1 MRMFLDYL
9 ALNKCTVKYKN
20 PIPRVDEIFD
30 WLQGATHFTTIDL
43 RSGYCQI
50 KMRDEDIPKTCIR
63 TRHGSFEFLVM
74 PFGVTNAPS
83 VFQALMN
90 SVFRDLSDVSVMCY
104 LDTHEQQ
111 HREGTQA
118 TFPSSVGT
126 PPPRKAIL

>member
-1 MRMFLDYL
+1 MFLDYL

-63 TRHGSFEFLVM
+63 TRTE
-74 PFGVTNAPS
+74 
-83 VFQALMN
+83 AL
-90 SVFRDLSDVSVMCY
+90 SSSSCLLASPTLR
-104 LDTHEQQ
+104 
-111 HREGTQA
+111 
-118 TFPSSVGT
+118 PSSK
-126 PPPRKAIL
+126 P